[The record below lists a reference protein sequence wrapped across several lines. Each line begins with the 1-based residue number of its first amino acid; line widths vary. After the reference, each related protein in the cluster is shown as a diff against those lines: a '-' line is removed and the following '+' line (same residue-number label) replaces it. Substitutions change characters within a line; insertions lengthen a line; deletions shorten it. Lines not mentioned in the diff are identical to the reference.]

1 MAEEKQTDEDY
12 GYNLF
17 PQRDRR
23 NPRKESI
30 MSTLCLLKYTCKNR
44 LKVAMQQNPQV
55 KILLDAMK
63 QAGCTA
69 SIDRH
74 FACEDCDNNV
84 AGGFDSAT
92 SEVVLCQNTI
102 GSQSQM
108 NKVVTHELIHA
119 YDHCRAHADFLNNI
133 QHLACS
139 EIRAASLS
147 GDCSLTNEMLRLK
160 FGVKEHHQACVREHA
175 VQSILAG
182 RKISRETAEKAVE
195 EVFDTC
201 FNDRA
206 PFGRIP
212 YNKASANLSYRE
224 YMNRGRYYAN
234 I

>member
-1 MAEEKQTDEDY
+1 MAEEKPTDEDY

-23 NPRKESI
+23 NPKKESI
-30 MSTLCLLKYTCKNR
+30 MSKLCLLKYTCKNR
-44 LKVAMQQNPQV
+44 LKAAMQQNPQV
-55 KILLDAMK
+55 KMLLDAMK

-69 SIDRH
+69 YVDRH
-74 FACEDCDNNV
+74 FACEDCDKNV

-92 SEVVLCQNTI
+92 
-102 GSQSQM
+102 
-108 NKVVTHELIHA
+108 
-119 YDHCRAHADFLNNI
+119 
-133 QHLACS
+133 S

-175 VQSILAG
+175 VQSILAA
-182 RKISRETAEKAVE
+182 RKVSRETAEKAVD

-212 YNKASANLSYRE
+212 YNAASANLSYRE